1 MNVRLS
7 TLPYLVYGIKVVGR
21 GVPTEPSEYQ
31 SGAAHRDGSPY
42 LGNGVMNLLFR
53 LQNNSSFRTPRLC
66 ASVVNLSANYET
78 ELLKISADLLRNN
91 SIFESNIHPVG

>member
-42 LGNGVMNLLFR
+42 LGNGIMKLLFR
-53 LQNNSSFRTPRLC
+53 LHNNSSFRTPRLC
-66 ASVVNLSANYET
+66 ASVVNLSVSLA
-78 ELLKISADLLRNN
+78 
-91 SIFESNIHPVG
+91 FERT